1 MKKEQLNKKHL
12 KEIIDWLDTIGLV
25 CTFSKKDK
33 VERVDDR
40 ILIVNGNI
48 DYIIYSDKVYPS
60 LKLILKEGVDKF
72 KKISVDA
79 GAIRFVT
86 KGADVMRPGVTK
98 IDEGINKGDFIVI
111 VDDRFNKP
119 LAVGISEYGSDDM
132 RALDK
137 GKVLKNIHFVGD
149 DVWNLE
155 S

>member
-1 MKKEQLNKKHL
+1 MKREQLSKKNL
-12 KEIIDWLDTIGLV
+12 KELTLWLESSSLV

-33 VERVDDR
+33 VERLDNKV
-40 ILIVNGNI
+40 LAVNGNI
-48 DYIIYSDKVYPS
+48 DYVIFGDKIYPS
-60 LKLILKEGVDKF
+60 LKLVLKEGVDKF

-98 IDEGINKGDFIVI
+98 IDDGISKGDFIII
-111 VDDRFNKP
+111 VDDRFLKP
-119 LAVGISEYGSDDM
+119 LACGISGYDSAGM

-149 DVWNLE
+149 DVWE
-155 S
+155 GKY

>member
-1 MKKEQLNKKHL
+1 MKREQLSKKDL
-12 KEIIDWLDTIGLV
+12 KELNLWLESSGLIS
-25 CTFSKKDK
+25 TFSKKDK
-33 VERVDDR
+33 VERLDDKV
-40 ILIVNGNI
+40 LSVNGNI

-60 LKLILKEGVDKF
+60 LKLVLKEGVDKF

-86 KGADVMRPGVTK
+86 KGADVMRPGVTE
-98 IDEGINKGDFIVI
+98 IDDEISKGDFIVI

-119 LAVGISEYGSDDM
+119 LACGISEYDSLGM

-149 DVWNLE
+149 DVWE
-155 S
+155 GKF